1 MLQSAFVTAYY
12 NGDTKMYGSKISDDY
27 LKWLKYRFLDDDGLT
42 IDFSNDSDSL
52 IAYPDNDTTLGTTYE
67 DVIWI
72 DSYGTLH
79 TQRAA
84 VVPLAAYVVCHMSQS
99 I

>member
-1 MLQSAFVTAYY
+1 
-12 NGDTKMYGSKISDDY
+12 MYGSKISDDY

-84 VVPLAAYVVCHMSQS
+84 VVHYPKCTMAFLNNNESEPQDECCCESLL
-99 I
+99 